1 MRPHAIFASIFVLIL
16 LQSCRSVKT
25 EHQVYNAQGLE
36 KIALQWAI
44 EDSIWMPAPESFR
57 KVEPPQPRQLSN
69 TSVGAQLPRTIPQPA
84 YVRKTKVTMSAADST
99 CATGQI
105 SSMRKAE
112 RTASPASPLPG
123 LIISVLLLCLVGVL
137 LSRFVPGKK

>member
-1 MRPHAIFASIFVLIL
+1 MKPHAIFASIFVLIL

-25 EHQVYNAQGLE
+25 EHQVYNAQGLV

-69 TSVGAQLPRTIPQPA
+69 TSVSAQLPRAIRQPA
-84 YVRKTKVTMSAADST
+84 YVRKTKVIMNAADST
-99 CATGQI
+99 CAAGQI

-112 RTASPASPLPG
+112 RKASPASPLPG

-137 LSRFVPGKK
+137 LSRFVPGTK

>member
-1 MRPHAIFASIFVLIL
+1 MRPHAIFASIFILIL
-16 LQSCRSVKT
+16 LQSCRSIKT
-25 EHQVYNAQGLE
+25 EHQVYSAQALE
-36 KIALQWAI
+36 NIAMQLTI

-57 KVEPPQPRQLSN
+57 KVEPPQARHLSN
-69 TSVGAQLPRTIPQPA
+69 APVGAQLPSTIPQPA
-84 YVRKTKVTMSAADST
+84 YVRKTKVTMNAADST

-112 RTASPASPLPG
+112 RKASPASPLPG

-137 LSRFVPGKK
+137 LSRFVPGTK